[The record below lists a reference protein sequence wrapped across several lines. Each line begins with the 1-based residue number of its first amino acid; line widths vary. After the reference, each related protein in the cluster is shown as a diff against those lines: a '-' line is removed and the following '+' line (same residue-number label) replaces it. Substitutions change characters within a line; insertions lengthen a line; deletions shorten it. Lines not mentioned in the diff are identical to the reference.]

1 MKTTSIALTLLLV
14 PASLFAEAKTK
25 IVFVAGK
32 ASHGTGAHEHKAGS
46 MLLSRLLNENMPN
59 VESTVVTDGW
69 PAENKVFDGAKAVVV
84 YCDGGGRHVLNPQ
97 LDFFE
102 GLHRKGVG
110 LVCIHYGVETVAGDP
125 GEAFLRW
132 LGGYFEVNWSVNPH
146 WDAEFK
152 MLPDH
157 PITRGVKPF
166 KIQDEWY
173 YHMRFRPGMENV
185 TPILSAHPT
194 KDTLSRPDG
203 SHSGNPQV
211 RKEVAE
217 GQIQHVGWASD
228 PGSGRGRGFGFTG
241 GHFHKNWQDDNFR
254 KVVLNAIVWSAGL
267 EVPAGGLGSKTPG
280 NEEMEANLDGKG
292 GKKKEELKGKVSE
305 EGASFVSPVVTN
317 KTSGMAVDIEV
328 NISGAKQLFLVVD
341 NAGNGNSH
349 DWADWIEPTLVGLA
363 GETKLIDLKWKSAS
377 SQHGKPQIN
386 LNCEGNELVVNNEPV
401 EFGIGTHANS
411 IITYQL
417 EGKYIAFRAR
427 GGLDKGGVGRSDQA
441 SVKFMVFTRPPLD
454 LIEQMKKAKPKV
466 SSNIDTSIKSL
477 PVDKFILPDDLEVSV
492 WATSPLFYNPTNI
505 DFDYKGRAWVAEGVN
520 YRGSGRSAQVAH
532 KDGGDR
538 IMVLE
543 DTTGDG
549 KADKSHVFVQDP
561 DLVAPLGVAV
571 IDNRIVVSQPP
582 SLFVYTDVNRDDKF
596 DPEVDKKEALL
607 TGFGGKNHDHS
618 LHSVTVGPDGDW
630 YFNTGN
636 AGQPDVTDKE
646 GNRVIA
652 GSPYSGR
659 EIAGKPSSDGHVY
672 IGGLTM
678 KVRPDGT
685 GLRCIGFNF
694 RNSYEQCVT
703 SFGDVFQND
712 NDDPPACRTTWLME
726 YGNLGFASADGTRS
740 WGADRRFGQP
750 TQVAEWRQDDPG
762 TIPAG
767 DVYGAGSPTG
777 IVFYENG
784 ALPASYN
791 GLLLSCEPSLNKL
804 LGYLPKPFDS
814 GFELKNFTFF
824 TSNPKDE
831 FFGTDTTRG
840 QKGFGD
846 SITYFRPSD
855 VAVGPDGAIYVADWF
870 DPQVGGHGARDVLAS
885 GTIYRIAPKGAKLS
899 VPQFDLNTTA
909 GQIAAL
915 KSPAV
920 NVRNLGFLKLKEQ
933 GDPALAD
940 VRTVL
945 KDENPYIAVR
955 AIWLMSQ
962 LGPGGKA
969 EVEAIL
975 KHADPQ
981 FRIAAFRALR
991 HQNHNTL
998 KHAAVL
1004 AKDSSPAV
1012 RREVA
1017 LAMRDVPLKECKEIL
1032 LDIAEQFDGK
1042 DRWYVEALGLGSAK
1056 KEEAMWDAIQDRIG
1070 KPALEWD
1077 SRFHRITWRL
1087 HPPQAVPQ
1095 LKLRLMTASLPIEER
1110 MLSMTALAFTNTES
1124 AANAMVDV
1132 ALQGPEDLRTNAL
1145 YWVKHR
1151 DGNDW
1156 RPYKVAARLGEM
1168 KSVGSVKISSI
1179 IVEKTGKP
1187 LPAIEDIARMKGDA
1201 TRGEGLFHGDLAK
1214 CATCHRVG
1222 DKGKDIGPDLT
1233 AAAKKFSA
1241 PILLDSILNPS
1252 SAISFGFEGSQILT
1266 KEDQVYE
1273 GIVMGEGKTILIK
1286 DVAGEIHVVEA
1297 KDIAA
1302 RKKMSVS
1309 IMPEF
1314 KGALSAQELADII
1327 AFLQSQK

>member
-1 MKTTSIALTLLLV
+1 MRSIFIALSILV
-14 PASLFAEAKTK
+14 LPVSLYAEAKSK
-25 IVFVAGK
+25 IVFVAGR
-32 ASHGTGAHEHKAGS
+32 ASHGRGSHEHKAGC
-46 MLLSRLLNENMPN
+46 MLLSRLLNENMSN
-59 VESTVVTDGW
+59 IESTVVTNGW
-69 PAENKVFDGAKAVVV
+69 PSDNKVFEGAKSVVV
-84 YCDGGGRHVLNPQ
+84 YCDGGGRHVLNRQ

-102 GLHRKGVG
+102 GLHKKGVG
-110 LVCIHYGVETVAGDP
+110 LVCIHYGVETVMGDP
-125 GEAFLRW
+125 GNAFLRW
-132 LGGYFEVNWSVNPH
+132 MGGYFEVNLSVNPH
-146 WDAEFK
+146 WDADFRS
-152 MLPDH
+152 LPEH
-157 PITRGVKPF
+157 PITNGVKPF
-166 KIQDEWY
+166 KIRDEWY
-173 YHMRFRPGMENV
+173 YHMRFRPDMENV
-185 TPILSAHPT
+185 TPILSAHPG
-194 KDTLSRPDG
+194 KDTLKRGDG
-203 SHSGNPQV
+203 AHSGNPHV
-211 RKEVAE
+211 RQAVAA
-217 GQIQHVGWASD
+217 GKIQHVGWASD
-228 PGSGRGRGFGFTG
+228 PGDGRGRGFGFTG
-241 GHFHKNWQDDNFR
+241 GHFHKNWKDDNFR
-254 KVVLNAIVWSAGL
+254 KVMLNAIVWTAGL
-267 EVPAGGLGSKTPG
+267 EVPTAGVASKTPTA
-280 NEEMEANLDGKG
+280 EEMEANQDGG
-292 GKKKEELKGKVSE
+292 GKRKAKTRGQVST
-305 EGASFVSPVVTN
+305 EGATYVSPVVTH
-317 KTSGMAVDIEV
+317 KTKGMAVEIEA
-328 NISGAKQLFLVVD
+328 NISGAKQLHLVVD

-349 DWADWIEPTLVGLA
+349 DWADWVEPTLVGPD
-363 GETKLIDLKWKSAS
+363 GETKLTELKWKSAS
-377 SQHGKPQIN
+377 ADHGRPQKN
-386 LNCEGNELVVNNEPV
+386 RNCEGKPMVVGDEPV

-417 EGKYIAFRAR
+417 DGKYVAFRAK
-427 GGLDKGGVGRSDQA
+427 GGLDKGGVSRSNVA
-441 SVKFMVFTRPPLD
+441 SVKFMVFTKRPKD
-454 LIEQMKKAKPKV
+454 LIAQMKKSRPRAN
-466 SSNIDTSIKSL
+466 SSIDTTIKSL
-477 PVDKFILPDDLEVSV
+477 PADRFTLPDGLEVTV
-492 WATSPLFYNPTNI
+492 WAASPLFYNPTNI

-520 YRGSGRSAQVAH
+520 YRGSARAAQVEH
-532 KDGGDR
+532 KGGGDR

-549 KADKSHVFVQDP
+549 KADKSHVFVQDK

-596 DPEVDKKEALL
+596 DSKVDKKEAFL

-659 EIAGKPSSDGHVY
+659 NKAGKPSSDGHVY
-672 IGGLTM
+672 IGGLTL

-784 ALPASYN
+784 ALPTKYN

-804 LGYLPKPFDS
+804 LGYLPKPQDS

-824 TSNPKDE
+824 TSNPKND
-831 FFGTDTTRG
+831 FFGTDTTRRG
-840 QKGFGD
+840 KGFGD

-870 DPQVGGHGARDVLAS
+870 DPQVGGHGARDASAS
-885 GTIYRIAPKGAKLS
+885 GTIYRIAPKGAKLR
-899 VPQFDLNTTA
+899 VPQNDLNTTA
-909 GQIAAL
+909 GQIASL
-915 KSPAV
+915 KNPAV
-920 NVRNLGFLKLKEQ
+920 NVRNLGFLKLKDK
-933 GDPALAD
+933 GDQVLTDVLA
-940 VRTVL
+940 VL
-945 KDENPYIAVR
+945 KDENPYVAVR

-962 LGPGGKA
+962 LGPGGKT

-975 KHADPQ
+975 KHKDQQ

-991 HQNHNTL
+991 HQNHNML

-1004 AKDSSPAV
+1004 ARDPSPAV

-1017 LAMRDVPLKECKEIL
+1017 LALRDVPLKDCRDML
-1032 LDIAEQFDGK
+1032 LDIAERFDGK
-1042 DRWYVEALGLGSAK
+1042 DRWYVEALGLGCVK

-1077 SRFHRITWRL
+1077 ARFHRITWRL

-1095 LKLRLMTASLPIEER
+1095 LKLRLMTASLSKEER
-1110 MLSMTALAFTNTES
+1110 MLSMTALAFTKTEP
-1124 AANAMVDV
+1124 AANAMVEV
-1132 ALQGPEDLRTNAL
+1132 ALHGPEDLRGNAL

-1151 DGNDW
+1151 DRNDW
-1156 RPYKVAARLGEM
+1156 RPFKVAARLGLK
-1168 KSVGSVKISSI
+1168 KSAGSAKVSSI
-1179 IVEKTGKP
+1179 IVQKTGKP
-1187 LPAIEDIARMKGDA
+1187 LPPVADIAKMKGDA
-1201 TRGEGLFHGDLAK
+1201 RRGETLFHGEQAK

-1222 DKGKDIGPDLT
+1222 NKGKDIGPDLT

-1252 SAISFGFEGSQILT
+1252 AAISFGFEGTKILT
-1266 KEDQVYE
+1266 REDEVYE
-1273 GIVMGEGKTILIK
+1273 GIVMGEGKTVLIK
-1286 DVAGEIHVVEA
+1286 DVAGETHAVDAEDVAE
-1297 KDIAA
+1297 
-1302 RKKMSVS
+1302 RKKMQVS

>member
-1 MKTTSIALTLLLV
+1 MKSTLIALILLL
-14 PASLFAEAKTK
+14 PTSLFAEAKTK

-32 ASHGTGAHEHKAGS
+32 ASHGRGSHEHRAGN

-59 VESTVVTDGW
+59 IESTVVTDGW
-69 PAENKVFDGAKAVVV
+69 PKDNKVFEGAKSVVV
-84 YCDGGGRHVLNPQ
+84 YCDGGGRHVLNRQ

-102 GLHRKGVG
+102 TLHKKGVG
-110 LVCIHYGVETVAGDP
+110 LVCVHYGVETIAGDP
-125 GEAFLRW
+125 GNAFLRW
-132 LGGYFEVNWSVNPH
+132 MGGFFEANWSVNPH
-146 WDAEFK
+146 WDADFK
-152 MLPDH
+152 TIPKH
-157 PITRGVKPF
+157 PITSGVKPF
-166 KIQDEWY
+166 KIRDEWY
-173 YHMRFRPGMENV
+173 YHMRFRPNMENV

-194 KDTLSRPDG
+194 KDTLRRGDG
-203 SHSGNPQV
+203 AHSGNPQV
-211 RKEVAE
+211 RKDVAA
-217 GQIQHVGWASD
+217 GLIQHVGWASD
-228 PGSGRGRGFGFTG
+228 PGKGRGRGFGFTG

-254 KVVLNAIVWSAGL
+254 KVMLNAIVWTAGL
-267 EVPAGGLGSKTPG
+267 EVPASGVKSKTPTS
-280 NEEMEANLDGKG
+280 EEMDANQDGG
-292 GKKKEELKGKVSE
+292 GKKTARTKGNVST

-317 KTSGMAVDIEV
+317 KTRGMAVDIEV

-341 NAGNGNSH
+341 NAANGNSH
-349 DWADWIEPTLVGLA
+349 DWADWIEPTLVGLD
-363 GETKLIDLKWKSAS
+363 GETKLTDLKWKSATS
-377 SQHGKPQIN
+377 DYGKPQIN
-386 LNCEGNELVVNNEPV
+386 RNCEGKELVVNNEPV
-401 EFGIGTHANS
+401 DFGIGTHANS
-411 IITYQL
+411 IITYHL
-417 EGKYIAFRAR
+417 GGNYIAFRAK

-441 SVKFMVFTRPPLD
+441 SVKFMVFTKRPKD
-454 LIEQMKKAKPKV
+454 LIAQMKKRSGPK
-466 SSNIDTSIKSL
+466 NNTIDTSIKSL
-477 PVDKFILPDDLEVSV
+477 PVEKFSLPDGLEVTV

-505 DFDYKGRAWVAEGVN
+505 DFDHKGRAWVAEGVN

-532 KDGGDR
+532 KAGGDR

-596 DPEVDKKEALL
+596 DPKVDKKEALL

-659 EIAGKPSSDGHVY
+659 DKAGKPSSDGHVY

-726 YGNLGFASADGTRS
+726 YGNLGFASADGTRT

-784 ALPASYN
+784 ALPTKYN

-804 LGYLPKPFDS
+804 LGYLPKPKDS

-824 TSNPKDE
+824 TSNPKDD

-840 QKGFGD
+840 RKGFGD
-846 SITYFRPSD
+846 AITYFRPSD
-855 VAVGPDGAIYVADWF
+855 VAVGADGALYVADWF
-870 DPQVGGHGARDVLAS
+870 DPQVGGHGARDASAS

-899 VPQFDLNTTA
+899 VPQYDMNTTT
-909 GQIAAL
+909 GQISLL
-915 KSPAV
+915 KSPAP
-920 NVRNLGFLKLKEQ
+920 NVRNLGFVKLKEQ
-933 GDPALAD
+933 GDRALAD
-940 VRTVL
+940 VKAVL
-945 KDENPYIAVR
+945 KDENPYIAAR

-962 LGPGGKA
+962 LGPKGKT
-969 EVEAIL
+969 EVEAL
-975 KHADPQ
+975 LEHKDPQ

-1004 AKDSSPAV
+1004 AKDSSSAV

-1017 LAMRDVPLKECKEIL
+1017 LALRDVPLKDCKDL
-1032 LDIAEQFDGK
+1032 LLTIGEQYDGK
-1042 DRWYVEALGLGSAK
+1042 DRWYVEALGLGCAK
-1056 KEEAMWDAIQDRIG
+1056 KEEAMWAAFQERIG

-1077 SRFHRITWRL
+1077 ARFHMITWRL

-1095 LKLRLMTASLPIEER
+1095 LKLRLMTASLPKEER
-1110 MLSMTALAFTNTES
+1110 NLSMTALAFTKTES

-1132 ALQGPEDLRTNAL
+1132 ALQGPEDLRGNAL

-1151 DGNDW
+1151 DRNDW
-1156 RPYKVAARLGEM
+1156 REYKVAARLGQK
-1168 KSVGSVKISSI
+1168 KSAGSAKVSSI
-1179 IVEKTGKP
+1179 IVQKTGKP
-1187 LPAIEDIARMKGDA
+1187 LPQIAQIAKMKGDA
-1201 TRGEGLFHGDLAK
+1201 KRGEALFHGDQAK

-1222 DKGKDIGPDLT
+1222 TKGKDIGPDLT

-1252 SAISFGFEGSQILT
+1252 SAVSFGFEGTKILT
-1266 KEDQVYE
+1266 KEDDVYE
-1273 GIVMGEGKTILIK
+1273 GIVMGEGKTVLIK
-1286 DVAGEIHVVEA
+1286 DVAGETHAIDA
-1297 KDIAA
+1297 ADIAE
-1302 RKKMSVS
+1302 RKKMKVS

-1314 KGALSAQELADII
+1314 KGALSAQELADIV
-1327 AFLQSQK
+1327 AFLQAQK